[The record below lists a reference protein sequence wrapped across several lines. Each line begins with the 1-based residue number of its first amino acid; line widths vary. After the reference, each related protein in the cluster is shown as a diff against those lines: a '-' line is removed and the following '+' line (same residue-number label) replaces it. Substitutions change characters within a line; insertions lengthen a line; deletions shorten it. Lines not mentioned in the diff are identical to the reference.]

1 MKTHYVK
8 STNLVTMLN
17 TLSYKIVPA
26 LEELVT
32 SEGGG
37 GRGDLQTLE
46 SSQTKSAISA
56 K

>member
-1 MKTHYVK
+1 MKTLYVK

-32 SEGGG
+32 REGG
-37 GRGDLQTLE
+37 GRGGELANLGKAPDKA
-46 SSQTKSAISA
+46 SNKC
-56 K
+56 